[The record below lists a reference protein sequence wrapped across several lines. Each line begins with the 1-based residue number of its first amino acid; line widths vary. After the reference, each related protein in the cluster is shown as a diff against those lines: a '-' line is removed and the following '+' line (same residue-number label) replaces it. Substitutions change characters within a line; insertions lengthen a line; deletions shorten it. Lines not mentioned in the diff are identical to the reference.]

1 MFYRIIDSIA
11 RVCKEYHERIGRLE
25 DEKFDLEYIVK
36 RKDMEVERWAA
47 KAVALFWGTH
57 KTYKDLNFIFK
68 KSNVILWHVKCRVVF
83 TSSAGLTKS

>member
-47 KAVALFWGTH
+47 KDVALFWGTH

-68 KSNVILWHVKCRVVF
+68 NLTLFCDM
-83 TSSAGLTKS
+83 SSAVLSLLRQLV